1 MYFDKYVPHLLKEM
15 FFAVL
20 DSLVERAVVEG
31 LVAEAL
37 LLMWMWMWVLLVF
50 LLAED
55 LQLQEELLLLQ
66 ETCIRRVH
74 LWRRRFLCLLV
85 RRDVLVV
92 LQLLYF
98 RLDVFGFLVA
108 VLLRHFGL
116 QRNGTTSWNELILDL
131 CECFRGLHYNN
142 LLSSVLCLVIWNGRD
157 V

>member
-66 ETCIRRVH
+66 ETRIRRVH
-74 LWRRRFLCLLV
+74 LRRRRFLCLLV

-116 QRNGTTSWNELILDL
+116 QRNGKTSWNELILDL
-131 CECFRGLHYNN
+131 CECFRGLHYNK
-142 LLSSVLCLVIWNGRD
+142 LLSSILCLVIWNGWD

>member
-37 LLMWMWMWVLLVF
+37 LLMWMWMWVSAGVS
-50 LLAED
+50 AGWGSAAAGRAAAAAGD
-55 LQLQEELLLLQ
+55 VH
-66 ETCIRRVH
+66 TPSH

-131 CECFRGLHYNN
+131 CECFRGLHTITYYHPFC
-142 LLSSVLCLVIWNGRD
+142 V
-157 V
+157 